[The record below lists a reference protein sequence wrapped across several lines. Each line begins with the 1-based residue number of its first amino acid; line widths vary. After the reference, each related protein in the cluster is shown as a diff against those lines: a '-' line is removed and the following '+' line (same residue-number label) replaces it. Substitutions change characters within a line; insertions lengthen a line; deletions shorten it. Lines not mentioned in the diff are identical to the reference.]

1 MSAPA
6 GMAMG
11 LGGVLALGGFF
22 ALVSRNAEIIRK
34 WRTWLV
40 SAPLVTGCL
49 WLGAPGA
56 ALLAAGLGVVGAI
69 EYGRLARLTL
79 VDTWLVAV
87 AAVVLPLAA
96 WLAPGDLGRIFA
108 GALLAV
114 ALVPVLGG
122 DAVTGARRAAAGVFG
137 AAWLA
142 ALTGL
147 VLLRGAA
154 LPLIFAVSVADVGA
168 WCAGRLFR
176 GPALSALSP
185 AKRWTGVAGGALA
198 GVAALA
204 AAAALGGGVLGS
216 HGGGVLG
223 GGVFTPAH
231 AIAVAVGAPLGDLLE
246 SMVKRGA
253 GVKDA
258 GRWLPGFGGLLDRI
272 DSLLVALAVAVIL

>member
-122 DAVTGARRAAAGVFG
+122 DAVAGARRAAAGVFG

-154 LPLIFAVSVADVGA
+154 LALIFAVSVADVGA
-168 WCAGRLFR
+168 WCAGRLCG

-185 AKRWTGVAGGALA
+185 TKRWTGVASGALA

-204 AAAALGGGVLGS
+204 AAAALGGG
-216 HGGGVLG
+216 GVLG

-231 AIAVAVGAPLGDLLE
+231 VIAVAVGAPLGDLLE

-272 DSLLVALAVAVIL
+272 DSVLVALAVAVIL

>member
-1 MSAPA
+1 MNGTAVCLA
-6 GMAMG
+6 
-11 LGGVLALGGFF
+11 GVLAVGGAA
-22 ALVSRNAEIIRK
+22 ALASRNSEVIRK

-40 SAPLVTGCL
+40 SAPPVAGFL

-56 ALLAAGLGVVGAI
+56 ALLAAGLGVVGAV
-69 EYGRLARLTL
+69 EYGRLARLRPA
-79 VDTWLVAV
+79 DSWLVAA
-87 AAVVLPLAA
+87 AAVGLPLVA
-96 WLAPGDLGRIFA
+96 WQAPGLLGRVFA
-108 GALLAV
+108 GTLLAA

-122 DAVTGARRAAAGVFG
+122 DAAAGARRAAAGVFG
-137 AAWLA
+137 VVWLA

-147 VLLRGAA
+147 VLMRGAA

-168 WCAGRLFR
+168 WCAGRLAR
-176 GPALSALSP
+176 GPALSPLSP

-204 AAAALGGGVLGS
+204 AVTVLRGGGG
-216 HGGGVLG
+216 LG

-231 AIAVAVGAPLGDLLE
+231 VIAVAVGAPLGDLLE

-258 GRWLPGFGGLLDRI
+258 GGWLPGFGGLLDRI

>member
-1 MSAPA
+1 MNGTAVCLA
-6 GMAMG
+6 
-11 LGGVLALGGFF
+11 GVLAVGGAA
-22 ALVSRNAEIIRK
+22 ALASRNPEVIRK

-40 SAPLVTGCL
+40 SAPLVAGFL

-56 ALLAAGLGVVGAI
+56 ALLAAGLGVVGAV
-69 EYGRLARLTL
+69 EYGRLARLRPT
-79 VDTWLVAV
+79 DSWLVA
-87 AAVVLPLAA
+87 AAAAGLPLVA
-96 WLAPGDLGRIFA
+96 WQAPGLLGRVFA
-108 GALLAV
+108 GALLAA
-114 ALVPVLGG
+114 ALVPVLCG
-122 DAVTGARRAAAGVFG
+122 DAAAGARRAATGVFG
-137 AAWLA
+137 VAWLA

-168 WCAGRLFR
+168 WCAGRLGR
-176 GPALSALSP
+176 GPALSPLSP

-204 AAAALGGGVLGS
+204 AVAALG
-216 HGGGVLG
+216 GGGVLG
-223 GGVFTPAH
+223 GSVFTPAH
-231 AIAVAVGAPLGDLLE
+231 VIAVAVGAPLGDLLE

-258 GRWLPGFGGLLDRI
+258 GGWLPGFGGLLDRI